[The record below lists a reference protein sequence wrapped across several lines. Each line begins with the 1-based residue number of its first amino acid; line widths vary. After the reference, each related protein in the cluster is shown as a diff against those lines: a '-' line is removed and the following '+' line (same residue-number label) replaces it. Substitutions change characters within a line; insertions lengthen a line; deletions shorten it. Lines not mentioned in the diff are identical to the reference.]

1 VAARRKRRD
10 DLVTTRG
17 DEDAPDPVEAA
28 DVDVV
33 DDDELEEAG
42 LSELDEDAD
51 DAFDDEDEDD
61 DDEVAGAAG
70 EEELEVPLEEGL
82 DPDETDEAV
91 VPAVPAE
98 AAFDDEEEARVVAA
112 VVSEDE
118 DEAGIDG
125 LRDEEFVCRSCYMAK
140 RDSQLADPERMLCR
154 DCA

>member
-51 DAFDDEDEDD
+51 DAFDDEEE
-61 DDEVAGAAG
+61 DDEVADEDG
-70 EEELEVPLEEGL
+70 EEALEVPLEEGL
-82 DPDETDEAV
+82 DPDETVEAV

-112 VVSEDE
+112 VVNEDD

>member
-51 DAFDDEDEDD
+51 DAFDDEEED
-61 DDEVAGAAG
+61 DDEVAGEDGDEA
-70 EEELEVPLEEGL
+70 LEVPLEEGL
-82 DPDETDEAV
+82 DPDETVEAV

-112 VVSEDE
+112 VVNEDD